1 MSRMDDDFL
10 MNYQRLMEVRVRAF
24 TNSQGHNYAGM
35 GGAVALRSAVV
46 MGDIDDVNRI
56 IQNGT
61 DINITL
67 NPDGDTPLTKSIL
80 SGHSLLAIWLI
91 NHGAD
96 IEKSLYN
103 GRTPLMTAAG
113 KGNILVVEKLISA
126 GANLDAVMSNGSTAL
141 MYAVGKGFI
150 DVAKKLVSA
159 GASMYLKDNEGWGL
173 EDFAR
178 LSGVDLSELRK

>member
-1 MSRMDDDFL
+1 MSREDDEYL
-10 MNYQRLMEVRVRAF
+10 MNYQRLMEVGIRAF

-35 GGAVALRSAVV
+35 GGAVALRSAVM

-61 DINITL
+61 DINIAL

-80 SGHSLLAIWLI
+80 SGHSSLAIWLI
-91 NHGAD
+91 DHGAN
-96 IEKSLYN
+96 IEKPLNN

-113 KGNILVVEKLISA
+113 KGNMLVVEKLISA
-126 GANLDAVMSNGSTAL
+126 GANLDEVMNNGSTAL
-141 MYAVGKGFI
+141 MYAIGKGFI
-150 DVAKKLVSA
+150 DVAKKLVCA
-159 GASMYLKDNEGWGL
+159 GASMHLKDNDGWGL

-178 LSGVDLSELRK
+178 LSGVDLLELRR